1 VVHLASTE
9 TVTDAKTFNAGA
21 FLDKGNLVF
30 NVKAYGAVGDGVM
43 DDKAALQ
50 AAHDAIGSAGGK
62 IYVPAGTYLMNSK
75 WLISKSN
82 IEIELAPGAVLKAA
96 AGAANLSV
104 GAGGGLVHI
113 WKSSG
118 TQTNVYFH
126 GGAIDLNNV
135 AEVNALE
142 IWGAGSDA
150 DIWAT
155 TDNPGPLDLSPRRT
169 LRPHTPQQHGPIII
183 SQQQRPHTVRHG
195 QLSRDKH

>member
-1 VVHLASTE
+1 MRVRE

-30 NVKAYGAVGDGVM
+30 NVKAYGAVGDGVT
-43 DDKAALQ
+43 DDNAALQ

-82 IEIELAPGAVLKAA
+82 IEIEFAPGAVLKAA

-126 GGAIDLNNV
+126 GAAIDLNNV

-142 IWGAGSDA
+142 IWGRVVMPISGLQRTSRLKVRAFS
-150 DIWAT
+150 IRVTVLIPKLW
-155 TDNPGPLDLSPRRT
+155 LSFKVPMWEVVPSMVAAFGGC
-169 LRPHTPQQHGPIII
+169 LP
-183 SQQQRPHTVRHG
+183 S
-195 QLSRDKH
+195 L